1 MVTFILMGTLYSG
14 KCSCSV
20 EPVMV
25 EQLSKYKSWSDDMK
39 AWHWVLY
46 VIFLFITL
54 GGVIGWALI
63 VILSKDHNYKCASC
77 GNKVEPKNL
86 IKSI

>member
-1 MVTFILMGTLYSG
+1 MSIMYKG
-14 KCSCSV
+14 KCSCSI
-20 EPVMV
+20 EPVIV
-25 EQLSKYKSWSDDMK
+25 EELSKYKSWSDDMK

-86 IKSI
+86 TKSI

>member
-1 MVTFILMGTLYSG
+1 MYKG
-14 KCSCSV
+14 KCSCSI
-20 EPVMV
+20 EPVIV
-25 EQLSKYKSWSDDMK
+25 EELSKYKSWSDDMK

-54 GGVIGWALI
+54 GGVIGWMIFAI
-63 VILSKDHNYKCASC
+63 MSKKQNYQCSSC

-86 IKSI
+86 TKSI